1 MWVGI
6 CSPSL
11 LTLCRAYVS
20 ASSRSRVDGNSSP
33 IRLWKSCPYIRP
45 RPLRT
50 IARRGLS
57 PGITIVFVGVEMDH
71 SNGPE
76 RGREATLTP
85 VEQLRWVRHGN
96 EYETA
101 VLSGDPEQP
110 GSFYV
115 MRYRVL
121 IACDVPPHWHPEDE
135 HATVI
140 SGEISLGLGEKFL
153 ADALRPLTAGSYAL
167 IPRRQPHFTR
177 YTAGSIVQVHGLGP
191 LVLNYLES

>member
-1 MWVGI
+1 MW
-6 CSPSL
+6 PEEL
-11 LTLCRAYVS
+11 AES
-20 ASSRSRVDGNSSP
+20 ANRKLAGSSGRMVGNSSP

-140 SGEISLGLGEKFL
+140 SGEISLGLGEKFR

-167 IPRRQPHFTR
+167 IPCRQPH
-177 YTAGSIVQVHGLGP
+177 
-191 LVLNYLES
+191 